1 MTGTFSTS
9 RVFKTRT
16 SVFRDKA
23 VVVGIEVVEIVVVVV
38 VKKVVDVGP
47 VVKAVVGVVVVNVKA
62 RGQHILIELKCT
74 IEATVINDKKQIIKK
89 SCHKIK

>member
-1 MTGTFSTS
+1 MCGTFLLSC
-9 RVFKTRT
+9 VFKIRT
-16 SVFRDKA
+16 SVFRDKT
-23 VVVGIEVVEIVVVVV
+23 VVVVIEVVEKVLVVVV
-38 VKKVVDVGP
+38 GQT

-74 IEATVINDKKQIIKK
+74 IEATVINDKKQIMKK